1 MSGEDLRA
9 VVRSLLVQGRESEW
23 VEFKLNDDREEE
35 IGEYLSALSNAA
47 ALHEKDAAY
56 IVWGIE
62 DATHQVV
69 GTTFRPRDQRIGNEE
84 LENWLARLLTPRID
98 FRIHEIDFDGQPL
111 VVFEIPPARH
121 APVRFR
127 DTEWIRVG
135 SYKKKLKDYPEKER
149 RLWQLFD
156 PQTFETGIARA
167 GVPGDEVLR
176 LIDFSG
182 CFDLLK
188 IPLPTDQAGILR
200 RLEDEQLIAGQH
212 DGRFDITNLGAILF
226 AKELKPFDRLWRKSL
241 RIIKYQGA
249 GRTEMEREWR
259 DAPSQ
264 KGYAIAFEAAI
275 AYINSQLPHNEPI
288 GQALRTEVRMY
299 PERAIRELVANAL
312 IHQDFTVR
320 GAGPMVEIF
329 ADRMEIT
336 NPGEPLV
343 DTLRFIDC
351 PPKTRNEG
359 VAAMMRRVGICEEAG
374 TGIDKAIEAIEL
386 YQLPAPDFTRPPGST
401 RTLLFAHRKLSQ
413 MERSDRIRA
422 CYQHACLCLV
432 LGRRMSNTTLR
443 ERFALGQREHP
454 KASRII
460 AETIDAG
467 LVKVFNPETARRY
480 LTYVPFWA

>member
-1 MSGEDLRA
+1 MSDEALHT
-9 VVRSLLVQGRESEW
+9 VVRSLLTQGCESEW

-35 IGEYLSALSNAA
+35 IGEYLSALSNSAT
-47 ALHEKDAAY
+47 LHERDTAY
-56 IVWGIE
+56 IVWGV
-62 DATHQVV
+62 DDRTHAVV
-69 GTTFRPRDQRIGNEE
+69 GTTFRPRYKRIGNEE
-84 LENWLARLLTPRID
+84 LENWLARLLSPRID
-98 FRIHEIDFDGQPL
+98 FRIHELEFDGQPL

-156 PQTFETGIARA
+156 RQTFETGIARSA
-167 GVPGDEVLR
+167 VPADEVLG

-182 CFDLLK
+182 CFDMLK
-188 IPLPTDQAGILR
+188 IPLPTDQTGILR
-200 RLEDEQLIAGQH
+200 RLEDERLVAARPDGQ
-212 DGRFDITNLGAILF
+212 FDITNLGAILF
-226 AKELKPFDRLWRKSL
+226 AKDLRPFERLWRKSL
-241 RIIKYQGA
+241 RIIKYHGA

-299 PERAIRELVANAL
+299 PERAIREVVANAL
-312 IHQDFTVR
+312 IHQDFTVT

-343 DTLRFIDC
+343 DTLRFIDS
-351 PPKTRNEG
+351 PPRTRNEG
-359 VAAMMRRVGICEEAG
+359 VAALMRRVGICEEAG

-401 RTLLFAHRKLSQ
+401 RVVLFAHKQLSE
-413 MERSDRIRA
+413 MDTAERTRA
-422 CYQHACLCLV
+422 CYQHCCLCYV
-432 LGRRMSNTTLR
+432 FGHKMTNATVRQRLGREATAS
-443 ERFALGQREHP
+443 

-460 AETIDAG
+460 AETVRAG
-467 LVKVFNPETARRY
+467 MVRLYKPEARRKNAC
-480 LTYVPFWA
+480 YVPFWA

>member
-1 MSGEDLRA
+1 MSGEDFRA
-9 VVRSLLVQGRESEW
+9 VVRSLLVQGRECEW
-23 VEFKLNDDREEE
+23 VEFKQNDDREEE

-56 IVWGIE
+56 IVWGIQ

-69 GTTFRPRDQRIGNEE
+69 GTTFQPREKRIGNEE

-98 FRIHEIDFDGQPL
+98 FRIHDIECDGLPL

-149 RLWQLFD
+149 RLWQIFD

-167 GVPGDEVLR
+167 GVPGDEVLQ

-188 IPLPTDQAGILR
+188 TPLPTDQAGILR
-200 RLEDEQLIAGQH
+200 RLENEQLIAGRR

-241 RIIKYQGA
+241 RIIKYHGA

-264 KGYAIAFEAAI
+264 KGYAITFEAAI

-401 RTLLFAHRKLSQ
+401 RVVLFAHKQLAE
-413 MERSDRIRA
+413 MDTAERTRA
-422 CYQHACLCLV
+422 CYQHCCLCYV
-432 LGRRMSNTTLR
+432 FGQKMTNATIRQRLGRDATAS
-443 ERFALGQREHP
+443 

-460 AETIDAG
+460 AETVRAG
-467 LVKVFNPETARRY
+467 MVRLYKPEARRKNAC
-480 LTYVPFWA
+480 YVPFWA